1 MPELFR
7 PFRAPGG
14 ERRSGRDRRGPD
26 RKGGPDRR
34 GSPRRAYERRAMP
47 MGPGALL
54 GRVQVVPEAIWPCKV
69 WDLGQGGTCVFT
81 QVEVQVAANV
91 PVQLELRCSYEGAV
105 YPFLA
110 VVAWTAQEG
119 VTTFLGLAFVEPVLD
134 GPFFERYFLPYL

>member
-1 MPELFR
+1 MSELFR

-34 GSPRRAYERRAMP
+34 GKPRRAYERRAMP

-54 GRVQVVPEAIWPCKV
+54 GRLLVESEGAWPCKV

-81 QVEVQVAANV
+81 QEEVDVAANL

-119 VTTFLGLAFVEPVLD
+119 VTTFVGLAFVEPVEE
-134 GPFFERYFLPYL
+134 GPFFDRYFLPYL